1 MTWCRGCGRLLSA
14 SLACFGDN
22 HEPLVFIEKEEN
34 IKKRIILD
42 CMLTLE
48 YVDGIGMGSQKGEV

>member
-1 MTWCRGCGRLLSA
+1 M
-14 SLACFGDN
+14 
-22 HEPLVFIEKEEN
+22 FIEKEEN